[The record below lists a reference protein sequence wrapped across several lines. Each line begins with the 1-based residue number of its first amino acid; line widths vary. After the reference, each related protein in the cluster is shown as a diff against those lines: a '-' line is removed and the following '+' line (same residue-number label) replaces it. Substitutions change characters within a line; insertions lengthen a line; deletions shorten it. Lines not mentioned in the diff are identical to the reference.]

1 MRGRPGVAPKNSY
14 LALRRFSS
22 RERRLEPDDRQ
33 SHIPVAKEVV
43 MFRISRRMSAAAIVA
58 LLVAGLVVLGF
69 AAATD
74 GDLDLFGHHGGGD
87 EDGAG
92 HTDGPDGDGDV
103 DPAGHHDGEDDVDG
117 AGHDDDDDDAGHDD
131 DDDSE
136 HEAGDDDESHEDD
149 DD

>member
-1 MRGRPGVAPKNSY
+1 
-14 LALRRFSS
+14 
-22 RERRLEPDDRQ
+22 
-33 SHIPVAKEVV
+33 

-74 GDLDLFGHHGGGD
+74 GDLDPFGHHGGGD

-117 AGHDDDDDDAGHDD
+117 AGHDDDDDAGP
-131 DDDSE
+131 
-136 HEAGDDDESHEDD
+136 ESSPEPLPPGMEPELTSGNSPAPLPPGEG
-149 DD
+149 